1 MQAELR
7 SLLVAP
13 FTLWRTMLLVFVT
26 GLLVA
31 RISQDATA
39 VLLISMACAFVLSGF
54 ERRRWIVISMQTH
67 AADFAGRVIIAL
79 LFTYLICNTQYSRW
93 LPSPLG

>member
-1 MQAELR
+1 MHAELR
-7 SLLVAP
+7 RSLVAP
-13 FTLWRTMLLVFVT
+13 FTLWRTMLLVFVA
-26 GLLVA
+26 GLFVA

-54 ERRRWIVISMQTH
+54 ERRRWIVMSMQTH
-67 AADFAGRVIIAL
+67 AADFAGRIIIAL
-79 LFTYLICNTQYSRW
+79 FCTYLICNTQYSHL